1 MKDYVK
7 FFFVCFYQ
15 FFPVK
20 AWYDTFP
27 ITASAKGLSTGGT
40 GSTKFSDRVI
50 QSVLHPSKSA
60 PKAESCESKG
70 VVAFEKER
78 T

>member
-7 FFFVCFYQ
+7 FFFCFYQ

-27 ITASAKGLSTGGT
+27 ITAPAQGLSTGGKD
-40 GSTKFSDRVI
+40 STKFCDRTI
-50 QSVLHPSKSA
+50 QSVLQPSKPTA
-60 PKAESCESKG
+60 KAVMWIKRSSSI
-70 VVAFEKER
+70 
-78 T
+78 